1 VDPRDVIWLGGA
13 TGSGKTSISR
23 ILAYR
28 HDLQLYN
35 VDHRTFDHE
44 NRLGPRERDWTLPAG
59 ELVDVFVAYSHERW
73 PLVVAD
79 LEALAATPAVIAE
92 GPHLLPELVP
102 TGAQAVFLVPSEQR
116 IRATREER
124 GSRPN
129 ISDRDVLL
137 AAYIR
142 GEAEKRGFAVVPV
155 DRPLAEMV
163 ERVDALFTL
172 DSLPREIDR
181 PTVRRFEND
190 VLARQ
195 VRLYRDSGEA
205 PAGDWPLP
213 FACECDEAG
222 CADIVELTL
231 ADYERI
237 SAAGDRSPLRRS
249 RS

>member
-1 VDPRDVIWLGGA
+1 
-13 TGSGKTSISR
+13 
-23 ILAYR
+23 
-28 HDLQLYN
+28 
-35 VDHRTFDHE
+35 
-44 NRLGPRERDWTLPAG
+44 
-59 ELVDVFVAYSHERW
+59 
-73 PLVVAD
+73 
-79 LEALAATPAVIAE
+79 
-92 GPHLLPELVP
+92 
-102 TGAQAVFLVPSEQR
+102 
-116 IRATREER
+116 
-124 GSRPN
+124 
-129 ISDRDVLL
+129 
-137 AAYIR
+137 
-142 GEAEKRGFAVVPV
+142 
-155 DRPLAEMV
+155 MV
-163 ERVDALFTL
+163 ERVDAIFTL

-181 PTVRRFEND
+181 PAVRRFEND